1 MTVPGSLTREVVE
14 AVGEITH
21 PTTGKEC
28 MDLLTLA
35 GMLMSAAV
43 PSWGLTVDEVDEVHE
58 AIGIVRDLV
67 NRMDER
73 EEWKHEWD

>member
-1 MTVPGSLTREVVE
+1 MTVPGSLCREVVE
-14 AVGEITH
+14 AVGKTTH

-58 AIGIVRDLV
+58 AMGIVCDLV
-67 NRMDER
+67 TRMDER

>member
-1 MTVPGSLTREVVE
+1 MTVPGSLTKEVVD
-14 AVGEITH
+14 AVGTITH

-43 PSWGLTVDEVDEVHE
+43 PSWGLSEDEEDRVFE
-58 AIGIVRDLV
+58 AMEIVRDLV
-67 NRMDER
+67 NEMDER
-73 EEWKHEWD
+73 GEWKHEW

>member
-14 AVGEITH
+14 AVGIITH

-28 MDLLTLA
+28 MDLLVLA

-43 PSWGLTVDEVDEVHE
+43 PSWGLSEDEEDRVFE
-58 AIGIVRDLV
+58 AMEIVRDLV
-67 NRMDER
+67 TEMDKR
-73 EEWKHEWD
+73 REWKHEWE